1 MGEAGNPSCPQL
13 IEMSEQTKK
22 YPTIIEG
29 KNAVGTML
37 RNLNIEI
44 EGRAGHIQLGKFAH
58 YYFINVKT
66 KKKYWI
72 KKVHQP
78 FYTFSKQFPEHAG
91 VGETLDADVFKLL
104 NENDEI
110 FFVYDDAIYSVEYS
124 VFNEHLRDR
133 ENWADNNITTYSIP
147 IKLLERFD

>member
-1 MGEAGNPSCPQL
+1 M
-13 IEMSEQTKK
+13 MEQTTKK
-22 YPTIIEG
+22 YPTILEG
-29 KNAVGTML
+29 KNAIGTML
-37 RNLNIEI
+37 RNINIEI

-78 FYTFSKQFPEHAG
+78 FYTFSKQFPEHTG
-91 VGETLDADVFKLL
+91 VGETVDESVFKLL
-104 NENDEI
+104 TDDDEL
-110 FFVYDDAIYSVEYS
+110 FFVYDNAIYSVEVK
-124 VFNEHLRDR
+124 VFREYLRDR
-133 ENWADNNITTYSIP
+133 QNWADNNIKTYSIP